1 MKNLF
6 LLKVRNK
13 KKRISPPRFIYITNA
28 KDIQTQQ
35 TIPLALSIF
44 NIAFTRP
51 SCPNPIT

>member
-51 SCPNPIT
+51 SSPNPIT